1 MKKLLITAFVVILI
15 AGAAVG
21 AYYYKYGKAPE
32 PEIASLQ
39 VTRGDVIMQV
49 GATGTLEAV
58 TTVDVGTQVNGVI
71 KDLFGTDFNKI
82 VKKGQLIAKIDP
94 ATIEAKIESD
104 RAQLESANAN
114 LERQRVG
121 LEDSQNKLRRAEDL
135 SKRNLITQQDLETAQ
150 VNVKTNLASIR
161 AQEASIKQTQA
172 VLNQDLVNLGYTN
185 IYAPITGIVIN
196 RKVDVGQTV
205 VSNNLATSLFQIA
218 ADLTQMQV
226 KAGVD
231 ESDVGNLR
239 PGQLVT
245 FRVDAFL
252 NKEFVGTVAQVR
264 LQPVVTQNVVTYTTI
279 INVRNPYLELKPG
292 MTATVKIEI
301 AKKENVLRIPNAA
314 LRFRPT
320 REIFEALNL
329 EVPPEL
335 QQRGRGQGGTRGG
348 QNAAIGQPAQGATGQ
363 GGAFQ
368 RGGGDR
374 PAQPANQQATLPRG
388 GQGQPGASSQP
399 RGTGQGAQQGQRS
412 DSQLGGGRG
421 GQGGGQQMTPE
432 ERQKRLQERMATMTP
447 EERARFEER
456 MKQFGQ
462 SGGRGQGAQGGQGVG
477 NRGGMGGGRNPPAAN
492 EIGPTE
498 GVANRDATTIDAL
511 FGPLQF
517 TELPGRVW
525 IYTVNGT
532 TKSLKSYSVRTGI
545 SDGTVTELVEG
556 AGIDE
561 NSKLVTSI
569 DLGQNNQQVRPGSSP
584 LMPGGRPGGG
594 PGGGGGGRGGR

>member
-21 AYYYKYGKAPE
+21 AYYYKYGKPPE
-32 PEIASLQ
+32 PEIATLQ

-49 GATGTLEAV
+49 GATGTIEAV

-71 KDLFGTDFNKI
+71 KEMFVDFNSI

-94 ATIEAKIESD
+94 LTIEAKIESD

-121 LEDSQNKLRRAEDL
+121 LEDSQNKLKRAEDL
-135 SKRNLITQQDLETAQ
+135 AKRNLITQQDLETAQ
-150 VNVKTNLASIR
+150 VNVKTNLASIK
-161 AQEASIKQTQA
+161 AQDASIKQTQA
-172 VLNQDLVNLGYTN
+172 ALNQDLVNLGYTN
-185 IYAPITGIVIN
+185 IYAPIDGIVIN
-196 RKVDVGQTV
+196 RKVDIGQTV
-205 VSNNLATSLFQIA
+205 VSNNQATSMFQIA

-226 KAGVD
+226 KASVD

-239 PGQLVT
+239 PGQHVT

-252 NKEFVGTVAQVR
+252 NKEFVGQVAQVR
-264 LQPVVTQNVVTYTTI
+264 LQPVVTQNVVTYTTM
-279 INVRNPYLELKPG
+279 INVRNPNLELKPG
-292 MTATVKIEI
+292 MTANVKIEI
-301 AKKENVLRIPNAA
+301 ARKENVLRIPNAA

-329 EVPPEL
+329 EIPPEL
-335 QQRGRGQGGTRGG
+335 QQRGRGQGGMRGG
-348 QNAAIGQPAQGATGQ
+348 QNAANGQPAQGATGQ

-374 PAQPANQQATLPRG
+374 PAQPADQKATLARG
-388 GQGQPGASSQP
+388 GKGQQGASGQP
-399 RGTGQGAQQGQRS
+399 RGAGQGAQQGQRS
-412 DSQLGGGRG
+412 DRQLGGGRG

-432 ERQKRLQERMATMTP
+432 ERQKRMQERMATMTP

-456 MKQFGQ
+456 MKQF
-462 SGGRGQGAQGGQGVG
+462 AQGGGSGRGEGGQGGG
-477 NRGGMGGGRNPPAAN
+477 NRGGMGGGRNRPAAN
-492 EIGPTE
+492 ETGPSE
-498 GVANRDATTIDAL
+498 GVANRGATTIDAL
-511 FGPLQF
+511 FGELQF
-517 TELPGRVW
+517 IELPGRVW

-532 TKSLKSYSVRTGI
+532 TKSLKSHNIRTGI
-545 SDGTVTELVEG
+545 SDGTLTELVEG

-569 DLGQNNQQVRPGSSP
+569 DLGLNNQQTRPGSSP

>member
-21 AYYYKYGKAPE
+21 AYYYKYGKPPE
-32 PEIASLQ
+32 PEIATLQ

-49 GATGTLEAV
+49 GATGTIEAV

-71 KDLFGTDFNKI
+71 QEILVDFNKI
-82 VKKGQLIAKIDP
+82 VKKGDVIAKIDP
-94 ATIEAKIESD
+94 KTIEATIESD
-104 RAQLESANAN
+104 KANLESAQAN
-114 LERQRVG
+114 LERQRIT
-121 LEDSQNKLRRAEDL
+121 LEDSINKLRRAEDL
-135 SKRNLITQQDLETAQ
+135 SKRNLLTQQDLETAQ
-150 VNVKTNLASIR
+150 VNVKMNQASIK
-161 AQEASIKQTQA
+161 AQDASIKQTQA
-172 VLNQDLVNLGYTN
+172 KLNQDMVNLGYTI
-185 IYAPITGIVIN
+185 IYAPIDGIVIN

-205 VSNNLATSLFQIA
+205 VSNNAAVSMFQIA

-239 PGQLVT
+239 PGQRVT

-252 NKEFVGTVAQVR
+252 NKEFVGEVAQVR

-279 INVRNPYLELKPG
+279 INVRNPNLELKPG

-320 REIFEALNL
+320 REIFEAMNL
-329 EVPPEL
+329 EIPPEL
-335 QQRGRGQGGTRGG
+335 QQRGRGQGGMRGG
-348 QNAAIGQPAQGATGQ
+348 QNAANGQPVQGATSP

-388 GQGQPGASSQP
+388 GQVQQGASSQP
-399 RGTGQGAQQGQRS
+399 RGAGQGAQQG
-412 DSQLGGGRG
+412 QLGGGRG

-432 ERQKRLQERMATMTP
+432 ERQKRMQERMATMTP

-456 MKQFGQ
+456 MKQFAQG
-462 SGGRGQGAQGGQGVG
+462 GGRGQGGQGAQGAQAGQGVG
-477 NRGGMGGGRNPPAAN
+477 NRGGQGAGRNRPAAN
-492 EIGPTE
+492 EIGPSS
-498 GVANRDATTIDAL
+498 GVADRGATTIDAL
-511 FGPLQF
+511 FGQLQF
-517 TELPGRVW
+517 IELPGRVW

-532 TKSLKSYSVRTGI
+532 TKSLKSYNIRTGI

-561 NSKLVTSI
+561 NTKLVTSI
-569 DLGQNNQQVRPGSSP
+569 DLGLNNQQVRPASSP

-594 PGGGGGGRGGR
+594 PGGGGGRGGR